1 MTSRDLILNE
11 QRKAIL
17 VDYPSFADKPE
28 VLPTLGRI
36 VFESDSEFAQKIAIQ
51 EGGAGIMPKWEQCSP
66 YTQAR
71 FERMGAKIAHVLI
84 EKCADQIDAMRNKT
98 VDLVSVK
105 MKGVRPQPEGSAL
118 LIEDAEIVV
127 EEKK

>member
-1 MTSRDLILNE
+1 MSREIILNE

-17 VDYPSFADKPE
+17 ADYPAFKDKPE

-36 VFESDSEFAQKIAIQ
+36 VFESDSENAQKVAIQ

-71 FERMGAKIAHVLI
+71 FERMGVKIAHVLI

-98 VDLVSVK
+98 VDIITVENV
-105 MKGVRPQPEGSAL
+105 VRMAKVL
-118 LIEDAEIVV
+118 AIEDGLIV

>member
-1 MTSRDLILNE
+1 MSREIILNE

-17 VDYPSFADKPE
+17 LDYPGFADKPE

-36 VFESDSEFAQKIAIQ
+36 VFESDSENAQKVAIQ
-51 EGGAGIMPKWEQCSP
+51 EGGAGILPKWEQCSP

-71 FERMGAKIAHVLI
+71 FERMGVKIAHVLI
-84 EKCADQIDAMRNKT
+84 EKCADQIDAMRRSVDIIT
-98 VDLVSVK
+98 VENV
-105 MKGVRPQPEGSAL
+105 VRMAKVL
-118 LIEDAEIVV
+118 AIEDGLIV

>member
-1 MTSRDLILNE
+1 MSRDLILNE

-17 VDYPSFADKPE
+17 MDYPAFKDKPE

-51 EGGAGIMPKWEQCSP
+51 EGGAGVIPKWEQCSP

-71 FERMGAKIAHVLI
+71 FERMGVKIAGVLI

-98 VDLVSVK
+98 VDIVLA
-105 MKGVRPQPEGSAL
+105 SARQVEKTL
-118 LIEDAEIVV
+118 KSLAIEDAEIIV